1 MTLAELHRDEALRQR
16 EFPVAR
22 DKVYLA
28 HAGVCPLPRR
38 VSDAISAKA
47 AAGGVADQET
57 DLADLLANTRQ
68 RAARLLGAETGEIA
82 LLGPTTAG
90 LATVA
95 NGLDWRAG
103 DNVIFYFD
111 DYPSNVYPWMTLAS
125 RGVELRPLRAPALGQ
140 ITPESVLQQVDARTR
155 LVALASC
162 HFISGWRLDV
172 ETLGRELRARGILFC
187 VDAIQTLGAFPT
199 LAEPV
204 DFLAADSH
212 KWLLGPCAS
221 GIFYVRRELQDQ
233 LRPTVLG
240 WNNVRCPDYVAQ
252 AEMTLRRDARRYEP
266 ASYNILGLAGLNAAL
281 ELILEIGVENI
292 AAELLRQRSWLVAA
306 LQTKGYFVL
315 HAAAAPANASGLVS
329 FHKPG
334 GDMKALH
341 EKLASG
347 NIIASLRVDRTGQ
360 RWLRFSPHFYN
371 TAAELDQALALL

>member
-1 MTLAELHRDEALRQR
+1 MTLADLHCDEALRQR

-38 VSDAISAKA
+38 VSEAIAAVA
-47 AAGGVADQET
+47 AAGGVDDQET
-57 DLADLLANTRQ
+57 GLADLLARTRQ
-68 RAARLLGAETGEIA
+68 SACQLLGADSGTVA

-103 DNVIFYFD
+103 DNVVIYFD
-111 DYPSNVYPWMTLAS
+111 DYPSNVYPWMALAS
-125 RGVELRPLRAPALGQ
+125 RGVEVRGLRATALGQ
-140 ITPESVLQQVDARTR
+140 ITPEQVLEKVDARTR

-172 ETLGRELRARGILFC
+172 NAIGRALRERGVLFC
-187 VDAIQTLGAFPT
+187 VDAIQTLGAFP
-199 LAEPV
+199 ASVEHV

-212 KWLLGPCAS
+212 KWLLGPCSA
-221 GIFYVRRELQDQ
+221 GVFYARRELQDQ

-252 AEMTLRRDARRYEP
+252 PELSLRHDARRYEP
-266 ASYNILGLAGLNAAL
+266 ASYNILGIAGLRAAL
-281 ELILEIGVENI
+281 DLILEIGVENI
-292 AAELLRQRSWLVAA
+292 AAELLLQRVWFTAA
-306 LQTKGYFVL
+306 LQAKGYVVL
-315 HAAAAPANASGLVS
+315 HADAPMANSSGIVS

-334 GDMKALH
+334 GDMQALH
-341 EKLASG
+341 AKLAEAG
-347 NIIASLRVDRTGQ
+347 VVASLRTDRAGQ
-360 RWLRFSPHFYN
+360 RYLRFSPHFYN
-371 TAAELDQALALL
+371 TAAELARAVDCI

>member
-1 MTLAELHRDEALRQR
+1 MTLADLHRDEALRQR

-38 VSDAISAKA
+38 VSDAIA
-47 AAGGVADQET
+47 AVAVAGGVDDQET
-57 DLADLLANTRQ
+57 GLADLLARTRQ
-68 RAARLLGAETGEIA
+68 SACQLLGADSGTVA

-103 DNVIFYFD
+103 DNVIFYSE
-111 DYPSNVYPWMTLAS
+111 DYPSNVYPWMALAS
-125 RGVELRPLRAPALGQ
+125 RGVEVRGLRATALGQ
-140 ITPESVLQQVDARTR
+140 ITPEQVLEKVDARTR

-172 ETLGRELRARGILFC
+172 NAIGRALRERGVLFC

-199 LAEPV
+199 PVENV
-204 DFLAADSH
+204 DFLAADAH
-212 KWLLGPCAS
+212 KWLLGPCAA
-221 GIFYVRRELQDQ
+221 GVLYVRKEIQDQ

-252 AEMTLRRDARRYEP
+252 SELTLRRDARRYE
-266 ASYNILGLAGLNAAL
+266 AGSHNILGIAGLRAAL
-281 ELILEIGVENI
+281 DLILEIGVANI
-292 AAELLRQRSWLVAA
+292 ASELLLQRVWLTAA
-306 LQTKGYFVL
+306 LQEKGYVVL
-315 HAAAAPANASGLVS
+315 HADAPMANSSGIVS

-334 GDMKALH
+334 SDMQALH
-341 EKLASG
+341 AKLATAG
-347 NIIASLRVDRTGQ
+347 VVASLRTDRAGQ
-360 RWLRFSPHFYN
+360 RYLRFSPHFYN
-371 TAAELDQALALL
+371 TAAELARAVDCI

>member
-1 MTLAELHRDEALRQR
+1 MTLADLHRDEALRQR

-38 VSDAISAKA
+38 VSEAIAAVA
-47 AAGGVADQET
+47 AAGGVDDQET
-57 DLADLLANTRQ
+57 GLADLLARTRQ
-68 RAARLLGAETGEIA
+68 SACQLLGADSGTVA

-103 DNVIFYFD
+103 DNVVIYFD
-111 DYPSNVYPWMTLAS
+111 DYPSNVYPWMALAS
-125 RGVELRPLRAPALGQ
+125 RGVEVRGLRATALGQ
-140 ITPESVLQQVDARTR
+140 ITPEQVLEKVDARTR

-172 ETLGRELRARGILFC
+172 NAIGRALRERGVLFC
-187 VDAIQTLGAFPT
+187 VDAIQTLGAFP
-199 LAEPV
+199 ASVEHV

-212 KWLLGPCAS
+212 KWLLGPCSA
-221 GIFYVRRELQDQ
+221 GVFYARRELQDQ

-252 AEMTLRRDARRYEP
+252 PELSLRHDARRYEP
-266 ASYNILGLAGLNAAL
+266 ASYNILGIAGLRAAL
-281 ELILEIGVENI
+281 DLILEIGVENI
-292 AAELLRQRSWLVAA
+292 AAELLLQRVWFTAA
-306 LQTKGYFVL
+306 LQAKGYVVL
-315 HAAAAPANASGLVS
+315 HADAPMANSSGIVS

-334 GDMKALH
+334 GDMMVLH
-341 EKLASG
+341 AKLAAAG
-347 NIIASLRVDRTGQ
+347 VVASLRTDRAGQ
-360 RWLRFSPHFYN
+360 RYLRFSPHFYN
-371 TAAELDQALALL
+371 TAAELGRALDCI